1 MGEGLNMFKMLQNA
15 PKMRFKA
22 QKGSEKAMNGVKIVR
37 YPSSGPLKN
46 KNKIGFV
53 SSLFYFFGV

>member
-1 MGEGLNMFKMLQNA
+1 MFKMLQNA